1 MIHKDGLA
9 SRVIKSVIL
18 PLSLFLA
25 FAGISLVTGN
35 AFLSVRMMLYSM
47 KLTGVTLLVALAISI
62 QIMNGSFD
70 FSLGAIMYLAAIV
83 GTRFAMDHDA
93 GPLTMAALIVIIAI
107 ALSLLNSFLYIL
119 LRIPPVVIS
128 LMTVMLYEA
137 LTQIFEDGKGVMI
150 VTRPQYAVFYQEP
163 TVFIIAGVMMLLFWA
178 VMKYTR
184 FGLEARALSQGQKV
198 AVDFGIKEKT
208 TVIKRYFIVGVFLG
222 VAAVLY
228 LGQVLS
234 IDAARNMSST
244 VVMFQ
249 AIMPGMIGRVLAK
262 YSNIPVGTL
271 MAALSMQFI
280 SVGFTCMGLDS
291 NLASA
296 INGIFILIFIA
307 YTGNLPLMV
316 KALRRKKTRKELA
329 GVFTPANNPMR

>member
-1 MIHKDGLA
+1 
-9 SRVIKSVIL
+9 
-18 PLSLFLA
+18 
-25 FAGISLVTGN
+25 
-35 AFLSVRMMLYSM
+35 
-47 KLTGVTLLVALAISI
+47 
-62 QIMNGSFD
+62 
-70 FSLGAIMYLAAIV
+70 
-83 GTRFAMDHDA
+83 
-93 GPLTMAALIVIIAI
+93 MAALIVITAI

-119 LRIPPVVIS
+119 LRIPPLVIS
-128 LMTVMLYEA
+128 LMTVMVYEA

-163 TVFIIAGVMMLLFWA
+163 AVFIITGTMMLFFWA

-184 FGLEARALSQGQKV
+184 FGLEARALSQGQKI
-198 AVDFGIKEKT
+198 AVDFGIKEKS

-228 LGQVLS
+228 LGQVLT

-262 YSNIPVGTL
+262 YSNIPIGTL
-271 MAALSMQFI
+271 MAVLSMQFI

-307 YTGNLPLMV
+307 YTGNLPLV
-316 KALRRKKTRKELA
+316 SRYLGRKKIRKELA
-329 GVFTPANNPMR
+329 GVFTGENMDAAG

>member
-1 MIHKDGLA
+1 MNKDGVL
-9 SRVIKSVIL
+9 SRAIKSVVL
-18 PLSLFLA
+18 PFSLFLI
-25 FAGISLVTGN
+25 FAVISLATGN
-35 AFLSVRMMLYSM
+35 AFLSFRMMLYSL
-47 KLTGVTLLVALAISI
+47 KLTSVTLLVALAISI
-62 QIMNGSFD
+62 QIMNGAFD
-70 FSLGAIMYLAAIV
+70 FSLGAIIYLAAII
-83 GTRFAMDHDA
+83 GARFAMNHDS
-93 GPLTMAALIVIIAI
+93 GPLTMAAIIIITAI

-128 LMTVMLYEA
+128 LMTVMVYEA
-137 LTQIFEDGKGVMI
+137 FTQIFEGGKGVMI

-163 TVFIIAGVMMLLFWA
+163 AVFIIAGAMMLLFWA

-184 FGLEARALSQGQKV
+184 FGLEVRALSQGQKT
-198 AVDFGIKEKT
+198 AVDFGIKEKSI
-208 TVIKRYFIVGVFLG
+208 VIKRYFIVGIFLG
-222 VAAVLY
+222 VGATMY

-249 AIMPGMIGRVLAK
+249 AIMPSMIGRVLAK

-271 MAALSMQFI
+271 MAALSTQFI

-307 YTGNLPLMV
+307 CTGNLPVLT
-316 KALRRKKTRKELA
+316 RYFTRKKMAKKLA
-329 GVFTPANNPMR
+329 ENFSG

>member
-1 MIHKDGLA
+1 
-9 SRVIKSVIL
+9 
-18 PLSLFLA
+18 
-25 FAGISLVTGN
+25 
-35 AFLSVRMMLYSM
+35 
-47 KLTGVTLLVALAISI
+47 
-62 QIMNGSFD
+62 MNGSFD
-70 FSLGAIMYLAAIV
+70 FSLGAIIYLAAIV
-83 GTRFAMDHDA
+83 GAHFAMNRDS
-93 GPLTMAALIVIIAI
+93 GPLTMAAIIVITAI

-128 LMTVMLYEA
+128 LMTVMVYEA
-137 LTQIFEDGKGVMI
+137 LTQIFDDGKGVMI

-163 TVFIIAGVMMLLFWA
+163 AVFIIAGTMMLLFWV

-184 FGLEARALSQGQKV
+184 FGLEARALSQGQKI
-198 AVDFGIKEKT
+198 AVDFGIKEKS

-222 VAAVLY
+222 VAAAMY

-262 YSNIPVGTL
+262 YSNIPVGTF

-296 INGIFILIFIA
+296 INGFFILIFIA
-307 YTGNLPLMV
+307 YTGNLP
-316 KALRRKKTRKELA
+316 ALTRYFTRRKMRKSFAEN
-329 GVFTPANNPMR
+329 FSEAN

>member
-1 MIHKDGLA
+1 MSKDGLGP
-9 SRVIKSVIL
+9 RVIKTVIL
-18 PLSLFLA
+18 PLSLFLV

-35 AFLSVRMMLYSM
+35 AFLSARMMLYSM
-47 KLTGVTLLVALAISI
+47 KLTSVTLLVALVINI
-62 QIMNGSFD
+62 QIRNGAFD

-83 GTRFAMDHDA
+83 GGRFAMNHDSS
-93 GPLTMAALIVIIAI
+93 PFTMAVIIVIIAI

-119 LRIPPVVIS
+119 LRIQPVVIS
-128 LMTVMLYEA
+128 LMTVMVYEA
-137 LTQIFEDGKGVMI
+137 FTQIFEDGKGVMI

-163 TVFIIAGVMMLLFWA
+163 AVFIIAGTMMLIFWA

-184 FGLEARALSQGQKV
+184 FGLEARALSQGQKI
-198 AVDFGIKEKT
+198 AVDFGIKEKSI
-208 TVIKRYFIVGVFLG
+208 VIKRYFIVGVFLG

-228 LGQVLS
+228 LGQVLT

-249 AIMPGMIGRVLAK
+249 AIMPGMIGGVLAK

-280 SVGFTCMGLDS
+280 SVGFTSMGLDS

-307 YTGNLPLMV
+307 YTGNLPLILGF
-316 KALRRKKTRKELA
+316 LRRKKMRKELA
-329 GVFTPANNPMR
+329 GGFSGGELNVTG